1 MTLQSFCLAS
11 FANEQVHV
19 LNYPT
24 LVSRLSLVPEFV
36 GETGFFY
43 YIVNFVNLSGKRN
56 RRENINE
63 ITTTAE
69 YFGRAYCRYFQ
80 HLTLVSEYTF
90 GPFHLT
96 IIPQRRLLL

>member
-1 MTLQSFCLAS
+1 MTRQSFFLAS
-11 FANEQVHV
+11 FAKEQVHV

-56 RRENINE
+56 RREM
-63 ITTTAE
+63 TTTAE
-69 YFGRAYCRYFQ
+69 YFGRAYRRYFR

-90 GPFHLT
+90 VTLHLT
-96 IIPQRRLLL
+96 NNS

>member
-1 MTLQSFCLAS
+1 MTRQIFCLPS

-24 LVSRLSLVPEFV
+24 LVSRLSLLPEFV

-69 YFGRAYCRYFQ
+69 YFGRATSSNI
-80 HLTLVSEYTF
+80 LLSLVN
-90 GPFHLT
+90 
-96 IIPQRRLLL
+96 IRLEHYILL